1 MGAIPIFQSIV
12 SAPKLEGMPQSR
24 LGRRSKAAGPFLG
37 KVTDVIKGAQW
48 TPASEEWSMIQRALD
63 EDTEALSVLLTRD
76 KEKLYHV
83 AYSVLGNKE
92 DAEDGLQDGLLSAYL
107 NLRSFEGRS
116 RFSTWITSIVIHAAR
131 KKCGKLRSLPQTSL
145 DDIVDEGA
153 RRAAEWVVD
162 GRPNPK
168 GICSLVEARELVDAG
183 MSRLPTLLR
192 AAIRIHPIGSS
203 SFVEAPL
210 EASVKRNTLKSRSSR
225 ARKQLAI
232 LLAARGVNS
241 WIEHFRGLVFTELGR
256 IGCI

>member
-1 MGAIPIFQSIV
+1 MLERTPPSRPELRSNTTGPLLQGVTSAID
-12 SAPKLEGMPQSR
+12 
-24 LGRRSKAAGPFLG
+24 KAQ
-37 KVTDVIKGAQW
+37 T
-48 TPASEEWSMIQRALD
+48 TPAGEEWSMIQRALD
-63 EDTEALSVLLTRD
+63 EDSEALSILFTRD
-76 KEKLYHV
+76 KEKLYHA

-92 DAEDGLQDGLLSAYL
+92 DAEDALQDGLLSAYL

-116 RFSTWITSIVIHAAR
+116 RFSTWITSIVINAAR
-131 KKCGKLRSLPQTSL
+131 MKRRKLRPLPRTSL

-162 GRPNPK
+162 GRPNPER
-168 GICSLVEARELVDAG
+168 ICSLVEARELVEAG

-192 AAIRIHPIGSS
+192 AAIRIHPIESS

-241 WIEHFRGLVFTELGR
+241 WIEHF
-256 IGCI
+256 

>member
-1 MGAIPIFQSIV
+1 
-12 SAPKLEGMPQSR
+12 
-24 LGRRSKAAGPFLG
+24 
-37 KVTDVIKGAQW
+37 
-48 TPASEEWSMIQRALD
+48 MIQRALD
-63 EDTEALSVLLTRD
+63 EDSEALSILFTRD
-76 KEKLYHV
+76 KEKLYHA

-92 DAEDGLQDGLLSAYL
+92 DAEDALQDGLLSAYL

-116 RFSTWITSIVIHAAR
+116 RFSTWITSIVINAAR
-131 KKCGKLRSLPQTSL
+131 MKRRKLRSLPRTSL

-162 GRPNPK
+162 GRPNPER
-168 GICSLVEARELVDAG
+168 ICSLVEARELVEAG

-192 AAIRIHPIGSS
+192 AAIRIHPIESS

-241 WIEHFRGLVFTELGR
+241 WIEHF
-256 IGCI
+256 

>member
-1 MGAIPIFQSIV
+1 MGIIPT
-12 SAPKLEGMPQSR
+12 LQSR
-24 LGRRSKAAGPFLG
+24 NPAPMLERTPPSRPELRSNTTGPLLQG
-37 KVTDVIKGAQW
+37 VTSAIDRAQT
-48 TPASEEWSMIQRALD
+48 TPAGEEWSMIQRALD
-63 EDTEALSVLLTRD
+63 EDSEALSILFTRD
-76 KEKLYHV
+76 KEKLYHA

-92 DAEDGLQDGLLSAYL
+92 DAEDALQDGLLSAYL

-116 RFSTWITSIVIHAAR
+116 RFSTWITSIVINAAR
-131 KKCGKLRSLPQTSL
+131 MKRRKLRSLPRTSL

-153 RRAAEWVVD
+153 RRAAECVVD
-162 GRPNPK
+162 GRPNPER
-168 GICSLVEARELVDAG
+168 ICSLVEARELVEAG

-192 AAIRIHPIGSS
+192 AAIRIHPIESS

-241 WIEHFRGLVFTELGR
+241 WIEHF
-256 IGCI
+256 